1 MRRLVPVLLLCAC
14 AGNTRPS
21 VIPKLS
27 ELPADPAR
35 RDHVLDSAN
44 AEPTPE
50 QHPKLKPKERKAETV
65 AATAAALIGSV
76 LSDHENVTLGVS
88 TSIEEHHVDPVAKRP
103 ASEDAAE
110 EAHARRHAKDA
121 GQHADGAVDVP
132 WVRLK

>member
-1 MRRLVPVLLLCAC
+1 MVRLFAVLLLSAC

-27 ELPADPAR
+27 ELPGDAEK
-35 RDHVLDSAN
+35 RDHVLDSAG

-50 QHPKLKPKERKAETV
+50 QHPKLKPKERRAETV

-76 LSDHENVTLGVS
+76 LSDHENVTLGIS
-88 TSIEEHHVDPVAKRP
+88 TGIEEHHTDPVARRSP
-103 ASEDAAE
+103 SEDAAE
-110 EAHARRHAKDA
+110 AAHARRHARDA
-121 GQHADGAVDVP
+121 AQGQDVNVDVP

>member
-1 MRRLVPVLLLCAC
+1 MVRLAAVLLLSAC

-35 RDHVLDSAN
+35 RDHVLDSAA

-50 QHPKLKPKERKAETV
+50 QHPKLKPKERKAETI

-88 TSIEEHHVDPVAKRP
+88 TGIEQHHVDPVARRP

-121 GQHADGAVDVP
+121 GAQVDQSVDVP